1 MRIPI
6 MFAALHLLSFIL
18 YPNCSN
24 YDYNRLAFHDA
35 IKVLPKSLNLLQEL
49 CDTRRKTCS
58 WVAKFKREK
67 IHMDNILWSLL
78 STSALCP
85 AKTFDILT
93 SVEGNVFK

>member
-6 MFAALHLLSFIL
+6 MFAALRLLSFIL

-49 CDTRRKTCS
+49 CDTRRKSAHGLQS
-58 WVAKFKREK
+58 WKGRRFRW
-67 IHMDNILWSLL
+67 I
-78 STSALCP
+78 
-85 AKTFDILT
+85 
-93 SVEGNVFK
+93 